1 MAQKLKRA
9 INMGFRVNE
18 DEKYFIEKRM
28 EAAGWTNF
36 RNFVLHCLVH
46 GEIVKLDL
54 VEIREMNTLL
64 RNVSNNIN
72 QIAAR
77 ANSTG
82 NVYAAD
88 ITDVQARQAELW
100 EQQNKL
106 LGAINKI
113 AEDTPSYPASARSAR
128 EGELNG

>member
-1 MAQKLKRA
+1 MAQKLKRS

-18 DEKYFIEKRM
+18 DEKYFIDKRM

-36 RNFVLHCLVH
+36 RSFVLHCLVR

-54 VEIREMNTLL
+54 AEIREMNMLL
-64 RNVSNNIN
+64 RNISNNIN

-88 ITDVQARQAELW
+88 ISEIKTRQAELW
-100 EQQNKL
+100 EQQNRL
-106 LGAINKI
+106 LEAVNKI
-113 AEDTPSYPASARSAR
+113 AEGR
-128 EGELNG
+128 

>member
-1 MAQKLKRA
+1 MAQKLKRS

-36 RNFVLHCLVH
+36 RSFVLHCLVR
-46 GEIVKLDL
+46 GQIIKPDIA
-54 VEIREMNTLL
+54 EIREMNTLL

-77 ANSTG
+77 ANSTSR
-82 NVYAAD
+82 VYESD
-88 ITDVQARQAELW
+88 IAEIQTKQTELW
-100 EQQNKL
+100 EQQNKII
-106 LGAINKI
+106 GAITKMT
-113 AEDTPSYPASARSAR
+113 EVGR
-128 EGELNG
+128 

>member
-18 DEKYFIEKRM
+18 DEKYFIDKRM

-36 RNFVLHCLVH
+36 RNFVLHCLVR

-54 VEIREMNTLL
+54 AEIREMNMLL

-72 QIAAR
+72 QIAAQV
-77 ANSTG
+77 NSTG
-82 NVYAAD
+82 NVYATD
-88 ITDVQARQAELW
+88 IADVQARQNELW

-106 LGAINKI
+106 LSAINKI
-113 AEDTPSYPASARSAR
+113 AE
-128 EGELNG
+128 GK

>member
-1 MAQKLKRA
+1 MAQKLKRN

-36 RNFVLHCLVH
+36 RNFVLHCLVR
-46 GEIVKLDL
+46 GEIVKLNID
-54 VEIREMNTLL
+54 EIREMNALL
-64 RNVSNNIN
+64 RNVSNNVN

-82 NVYAAD
+82 NVYATDIAD
-88 ITDVQARQAELW
+88 VKARQAELW

-113 AEDTPSYPASARSAR
+113 AE
-128 EGELNG
+128 GK

>member
-1 MAQKLKRA
+1 MAQKLKRG

-18 DEKYFIEKRM
+18 DEKYFIDKKM

-36 RNFVLHCLVH
+36 RNFVLHCLVRS
-46 GEIVKLDL
+46 EIVKLDL
-54 VEIREMNTLL
+54 DEIREMNRLL

-82 NVYAAD
+82 NVYAVDIAD
-88 ITDVQARQAELW
+88 IKARQMELW

-106 LGAINKI
+106 IGAVVKM
-113 AEDTPSYPASARSAR
+113 T
-128 EGELNG
+128 EGK

>member
-1 MAQKLKRA
+1 MAQKLKRN

-18 DEKYFIEKRM
+18 DEKYFIDKKMTE
-28 EAAGWTNF
+28 AGWTNF
-36 RNFVLHCLVH
+36 RNFALHCLVR

-54 VEIREMNTLL
+54 AEIREMNTLL

-77 ANSTG
+77 ANATG

-88 ITDVQARQAELW
+88 IADVKDRQAELW

-106 LGAINKI
+106 LSAINKI
-113 AEDTPSYPASARSAR
+113 AE
-128 EGELNG
+128 GG

>member
-18 DEKYFIEKRM
+18 DEKYFIDKKM

-36 RNFVLHCLVH
+36 RNFVLHCLVR

-54 VEIREMNTLL
+54 AEIREMNALL
-64 RNVSNNIN
+64 RNVSSNVN

-88 ITDVQARQAELW
+88 IEGIQARQAELW

-113 AEDTPSYPASARSAR
+113 AE
-128 EGELNG
+128 GK

>member
-1 MAQKLKRA
+1 MFGDFYFWRENIMAQKLKRG

-36 RNFVLHCLVH
+36 RSFVLHCLVR

-54 VEIREMNTLL
+54 AEIREMNTLL

-77 ANSTG
+77 ANST
-82 NVYAAD
+82 NRVYETDIAD
-88 ITDVQARQAELW
+88 IQAQQSALW
-100 EQQNKL
+100 EQQNKII
-106 LGAINKI
+106 GAITKM
-113 AEDTPSYPASARSAR
+113 T
-128 EGELNG
+128 EGK

>member
-1 MAQKLKRA
+1 MAQKLKRN

-18 DEKYFIEKRM
+18 DEKYYIEKKM
-28 EAAGWTNF
+28 EAAGWSNF
-36 RNFVLHCLVH
+36 RSFVLNHLVR
-46 GEIVKLDL
+46 GAIVKLDL
-54 VEIREMNTLL
+54 TEMREMNTLL

-82 NVYAAD
+82 NVYAVDIAD
-88 ITDVQARQAELW
+88 IQARQAELW

-106 LGAINKI
+106 IGAITKLT
-113 AEDTPSYPASARSAR
+113 EV
-128 EGELNG
+128 GM